1 LKVNDLSIL
10 VGGEAGAGITR
21 AGYLF
26 AKACMRGGLHAFGT
40 NDYQSLI
47 RGGHNFYVT
56 WIREDEVHCQ
66 ADLVDLLLALNSETI
81 MLHKDEMA
89 QNGGIIYDPDDSP
102 NPIEALQRDDL
113 KLYPIPLKKLVTE
126 DLKQDIISRNTVAL
140 GAAMKIVD
148 YDFIMLQDVLG
159 DTFSDKAAVASIAA
173 ARRGYDYAKQN
184 FKDDFECHLDKTR
197 CSGKTKIFLTGN
209 ESIGTGAIA
218 AGCKVY
224 VAYPMTPMS
233 GLLTFM
239 AEKERNYKMI
249 VLHPEGEIAALIMAA
264 GASFAGVRAM
274 TATSGGG
281 FCLMTEGLGM
291 TGMTETPVVIA
302 MGIRN
307 GPSTGLPTYTSQG
320 DLRFV
325 LHAGQGEFPR
335 VVIAPGDID
344 ECFYETMRAFN
355 WADKYQLPVILLV
368 DKYLMESQMSVAPFD
383 PDRIEI
389 DRGDL
394 EIVDRYQ
401 GKEEYKRHKITETG
415 VSPRLIPS
423 TMGAI
428 VRTNSDEHDE
438 LGYTTEKPEI
448 TIMMMEKRMRKLDYL
463 QRELGE
469 RNIETTRFLGEEEAD
484 ATIMGWGSTKGPII
498 EAMRI
503 LDKESIHVNYRQIVY
518 LHPFPTDVVADTLKK
533 AKKTIIVENSFT
545 SQLSGLIRQY
555 ILKDVDHKILRYDG
569 RPWNP
574 GSLAQKIKEV
584 L

>member
-1 LKVNDLSIL
+1 MKVNDLSIL

-47 RGGHNFYVT
+47 RGGHNFYVA
-56 WIREDEVHCQ
+56 WIREDEVYSQ
-66 ADLVDLLLALNSETI
+66 ADLVDLLLALNAETI
-81 MLHKDEMA
+81 TLHKDEMA
-89 QNGGIIYDPDDSP
+89 PNGGIIYDPEDSP
-102 NPIEALQRDDL
+102 NPKEATQRDDL
-113 KLYPIPLKKLVTE
+113 KLYPIPLKKMVTE
-126 DLKQDIISRNTVAL
+126 ELKQDIISRNTVAL
-140 GAAMKIVD
+140 GAAMKVVD
-148 YDFIMLQDVLG
+148 YDFSMLEQVLK
-159 DTFSDKAAVASIAA
+159 DTFSDKAAAASIAA
-173 ARRGYDYAKQN
+173 ARRGYDYASRN
-184 FKDDFECHLDKTR
+184 FKDDFECRLDKTR
-197 CSGKTKIFLTGN
+197 SSGKTKIFLTGN
-209 ESIGTGAIA
+209 ESIGTAAIA
-218 AGCKVY
+218 AGCKLY
-224 VAYPMTPMS
+224 VAYPMTPVS

-368 DKYLMESQMSVAPFD
+368 DKYLVESQMSVAPFD
-383 PDRIEI
+383 PNRVEI

-394 EIVDRYQ
+394 EIVDRYE
-401 GKEEYKRHKITETG
+401 GSSEYKRHKITEIG

-423 TMGAI
+423 TLGAI

-438 LGYTTEKPEI
+438 LGYTTEKPDL
-448 TIMMMEKRMRKLDYL
+448 TTMMMEKRMRKLDYL
-463 QRELGE
+463 QKELAE
-469 RNIETTRFLGEEEAD
+469 KNIETTRLFGEEEAD
-484 ATIMGWGSTKGPII
+484 ATIIGWGSTKGPIR

-503 LDKESIHVNYRQIVY
+503 LKSENISLNYRQIIY
-518 LHPFPTDVVADTLKK
+518 LHPFPTDKIADVLSK
-533 AKKTIIVENSFT
+533 AKKTIIVENGFT

-555 ILKDVDHKILRYDG
+555 TLKDVGHKILRYDG
-569 RPWNP
+569 RLWNP
-574 GSLAQKIKEV
+574 VSLAQKIKEV

>member
-1 LKVNDLSIL
+1 MKVNDLSIL

-47 RGGHNFYVT
+47 RGGHNFYDA

-66 ADLVDLLLALNSETI
+66 ADLVDLLLALNAETI
-81 MLHKDEMA
+81 TLHKDEMA
-89 QNGGIIYDPDDSP
+89 PNGGIIYDPVDTPDP
-102 NPIEALQRDDL
+102 KQVVGRDDL
-113 KLYPIPLKKLVTE
+113 KFYAIPLKKIVTE

-140 GAAMKIVD
+140 GAAVKVVD
-148 YDFIMLQDVLG
+148 YDFTMLQDVIG

-184 FKDDFECHLDKTR
+184 FKEGFGCRLDKTR

-209 ESIGTGAIA
+209 ESIGTAAIA
-218 AGCKVY
+218 AGCKLY

-233 GLLTFM
+233 GLLTYM

-335 VVIAPGDID
+335 VVVAPGDIE
-344 ECFYETMRAFN
+344 ECFYETMQAFN
-355 WADKYQLPVILLV
+355 WAEKYQLPVILLV
-368 DKYLMESQMSVAPFD
+368 DKYVVESQMSVAPFD
-383 PDRIEI
+383 PDRVKIE
-389 DRGDL
+389 RGDL
-394 EIVDRYQ
+394 KITDRY
-401 GKEEYKRHKITETG
+401 GGDEEYKRHKITETG

-438 LGYTTEKPEI
+438 FGYTTEKPDI
-448 TIMMMEKRMRKLDYL
+448 TTKMMEKRMKKLDYL
-463 QRELGE
+463 QRELIE
-469 RNIETTRFLGEEEAD
+469 RNIETTRLIGEEEAD
-484 ATIMGWGSTKGPII
+484 ATIIGWGSTKGPIR

-503 LDKESIHVNYRQIVY
+503 LNKENISVNYRQIVY
-518 LHPFPTDVVADTLKK
+518 LLPFPTEVVAETLKK

-555 ILKDVDHKILRYDG
+555 TLKDVDHKILRYDG
-569 RPWNP
+569 RLWNP
-574 GSLAQKIKEV
+574 ESLAQKIKEV